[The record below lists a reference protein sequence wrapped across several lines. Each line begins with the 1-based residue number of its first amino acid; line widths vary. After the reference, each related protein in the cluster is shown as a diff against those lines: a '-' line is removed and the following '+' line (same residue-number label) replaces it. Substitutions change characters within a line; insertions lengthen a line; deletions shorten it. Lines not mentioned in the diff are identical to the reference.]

1 MGDPFSIAAGVV
13 GILAPTVHYTRVLLD
28 DLQNIFD
35 APEVVED
42 LKGDLR
48 SVHLT
53 LESLRAVKEAEWAA
67 ASPSTL
73 EQSKMIITSCKD
85 SCTKL
90 KADLDRWTRHSSS
103 GRLSWQDRAIVG
115 FWKQSR
121 IKSMSKQLQKYQIA
135 LNLVASTAT
144 LHYSIRGK
152 PISEEMEDAIS
163 KQEAEITN
171 SITAAD
177 RQLATINTQL
187 DASANGT
194 TNDEGDDEHEA
205 MEIER
210 AALQQSLKL
219 LEELKKSNEDEAR
232 KIAGEEYKPLTR
244 ISFGNNNAGFQLGT
258 NSGPISGIT
267 FGFRD

>member
-13 GILAPTVHYTRVLLD
+13 GILAPTVHCTRVLLD
-28 DLQNIFD
+28 DLQNISD

-48 SVHLT
+48 SVDLT
-53 LESLRAVKEAEWAA
+53 LKSLRAVKEAEWAT

-90 KADLDRWTRHSSS
+90 KADLDRWTKHSSS
-103 GRLSWQDRAIVG
+103 GRLSWQDRATVG

-144 LHYSIRGK
+144 LSVY
-152 PISEEMEDAIS
+152 PSELTKNSRELMDDPDTTLFEVNLSPKRWKTRYRS
-163 KQEAEITN
+163 K
-171 SITAAD
+171 
-177 RQLATINTQL
+177 RQ
-187 DASANGT
+187 
-194 TNDEGDDEHEA
+194 
-205 MEIER
+205 
-210 AALQQSLKL
+210 KL
-219 LEELKKSNEDEAR
+219 PTPSPQPTDN
-232 KIAGEEYKPLTR
+232 
-244 ISFGNNNAGFQLGT
+244 
-258 NSGPISGIT
+258 
-267 FGFRD
+267 